1 MYKLFLILWLSL
13 PLQAC
18 ITNGVPSNLTD
29 EDAGEYAAL
38 YQACKIVK
46 HQYSVTYGYQNS
58 VAVQKGIEDY
68 LLSVNSFAAFRLL
81 CDLRK
86 RNFVL

>member
-1 MYKLFLILWLSL
+1 MIPAFL
-13 PLQAC
+13 
-18 ITNGVPSNLTD
+18 NE

-46 HQYSVTYGYQNS
+46 YQYSITFGYQNS
-58 VAVQKGIEDY
+58 VATQKGIEDY
-68 LLSVNSFAAFRLL
+68 LLRVNTFAAFRLL

>member
-1 MYKLFLILWLSL
+1 MKLLLIIFLSL
-13 PLQAC
+13 SLNAC
-18 ITNGVPSNLTD
+18 QPYMIPSNLTE

-46 HQYSVTYGYQNS
+46 YQYSVTFGYQNS
-58 VAVQKGIEDY
+58 TAVQKGIEDY
-68 LLSVNSFAAFRLL
+68 LLNVNSFAAFRLL